1 MSEIRRHRVTE
12 AGPVYDQLEIDAVME
27 VLEAGLG
34 DLGPRVAEF
43 ERRGA
48 AHARQVARRD
58 GELRDVGVVAGRR
71 PPRAA
76 SRATR

>member
-27 VLEAGLG
+27 VLQSGLG

-48 AHARQVARRD
+48 DCSPSHTA
-58 GELRDVGVVAGRR
+58 
-71 PPRAA
+71 
-76 SRATR
+76 